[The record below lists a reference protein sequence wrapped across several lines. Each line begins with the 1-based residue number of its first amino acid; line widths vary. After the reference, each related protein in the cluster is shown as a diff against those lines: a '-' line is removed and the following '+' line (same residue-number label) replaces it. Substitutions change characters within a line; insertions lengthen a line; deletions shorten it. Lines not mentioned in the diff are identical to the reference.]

1 MKKLVAKFKTS
12 SGKVQ
17 TWSLEN
23 PTTTKTPTEIKGLLG
38 RLGDLKLFK
47 KDDAFLFNTIDSAA
61 YVETTEQ
68 EIFKG

>member
-1 MKKLVAKFKTS
+1 
-12 SGKVQ
+12 
-17 TWSLEN
+17 
-23 PTTTKTPTEIKGLLG
+23 LLG

-47 KDDAFLFNTIDSAA
+47 KDDAFLFNTVDSAA